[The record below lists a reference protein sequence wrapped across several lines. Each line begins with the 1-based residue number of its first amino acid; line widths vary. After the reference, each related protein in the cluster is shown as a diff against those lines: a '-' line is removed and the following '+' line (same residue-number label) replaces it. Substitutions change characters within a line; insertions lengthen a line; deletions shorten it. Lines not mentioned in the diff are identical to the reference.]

1 MAFVLQTGIGRGAR
15 HGAAA
20 AAGLG
25 LARAVHVTLSA
36 CGVAALLKSAPWLY
50 EAVRYG
56 GALYLAYVAVQIFR
70 SPAFALSAA
79 DAAAPAARLRHT
91 FVKGLLTNLLNPKAL
106 LFCSVL
112 LPQFVQ
118 RGGAPVIAQ
127 MAVLGA
133 VLVLAGLC
141 FDLACVAGATRIAEW
156 LRAHPLA
163 QLAQRWTFSAVLLGF
178 ALRLSID

>member
-1 MAFVLQTGIGRGAR
+1 M
-15 HGAAA
+15 
-20 AAGLG
+20 
-25 LARAVHVTLSA
+25 
-36 CGVAALLKSAPWLY
+36 
-50 EAVRYG
+50 
-56 GALYLAYVAVQIFR
+56 
-70 SPAFALSAA
+70 
-79 DAAAPAARLRHT
+79 
-91 FVKGLLTNLLNPKAL
+91 
-106 LFCSVL
+106 L